1 MSCSQTNFAFFKDAM
16 TKKIWGK
23 KHRVRIPED
32 IVRLLEVPS
41 KILKGVRVYNYVLR
55 KL

>member
-32 IVRLLEVPS
+32 IVRLLE
-41 KILKGVRVYNYVLR
+41 LKGVRVYNYVLR